1 MKSEKYKTLLVMVT
15 GFLVL
20 YFVFRHKLAGPYF
33 LYTAIIVGLL
43 GSFIPIAGDW
53 IVLGWHKLAQGL
65 GWINSR
71 ILLSLIFFIF
81 LTPIAFVYRLFAKNP
96 LKLKRSSDA
105 TVFDERNHKYTAE
118 DLENPW

>member
-1 MKSEKYKTLLVMVT
+1 MKTEKYKSLLVMVT

-20 YFVFRHKLAGPYF
+20 YFVFRNKPAGAYF

-53 IVLGWHKLAQGL
+53 IVKGWYKLAEGL

-71 ILLSLIFFIF
+71 ILLGAVFFLL
-81 LTPIAFVYRLFAKNP
+81 LTPIALVYRIFAKNP
-96 LKLKRSSDA
+96 LKLKKGSDA
-105 TVFDERNHKYTAE
+105 SLFDERNHKFTAE